1 MPPPPPPPQPQQYW
15 QPGPGYFDPYFQN
28 MQQGLQTHIDS
39 RFQGMM
45 THMDQRLDAMQ
56 SSFDNNWDA
65 LNTEYSEFRSHIQ
78 NDVTDPIMNSNTFS
92 AASFN
97 SLLTASSTA
106 SLAILIISSDSFKAG
121 STSGLYGSGGGE
133 SSATS

>member
-1 MPPPPPPPQPQQYW
+1 M
-15 QPGPGYFDPYFQN
+15 
-28 MQQGLQTHIDS
+28 DS

-78 NDVTDPIMNSNTFS
+78 NHVIDPIMNRLNDMQQSFRTTWELCLVNLTTSLPMTACMRSVRCSSNSNKTL
-92 AASFN
+92 ASSPLFLIPSTLTITTCIRHQVISEA
-97 SLLTASSTA
+97 SLLWQIDA
-106 SLAILIISSDSFKAG
+106 K
-121 STSGLYGSGGGE
+121 GGE
-133 SSATS
+133 K